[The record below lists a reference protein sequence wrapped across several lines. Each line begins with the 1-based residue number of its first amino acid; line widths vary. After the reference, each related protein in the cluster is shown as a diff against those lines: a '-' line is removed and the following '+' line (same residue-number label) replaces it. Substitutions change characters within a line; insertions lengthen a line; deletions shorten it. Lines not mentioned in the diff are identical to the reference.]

1 MEVTEKQWELIDD
14 LLSEFPMNCAEPVEG
29 WFCIGPETQQAL
41 QSMYDYSQEQE
52 LSGEGRR

>member
-1 MEVTEKQWELIDD
+1 MSITETQWELIDD

-41 QSMYDYSQEQE
+41 KAMWDHAEKNE
-52 LSGEGRR
+52 ETER